1 MVVNNLDSIF
11 SALSDPTRR
20 EIFSMLTAKSLS
32 VNEISK
38 PFDLTQQ
45 AISKHIL
52 LLEKSGLL
60 TKNKVGRESI
70 CSANPDGLAAV
81 VDWAEHYK
89 KRWERSLDRLESY
102 LEKNEKKRVKK

>member
-1 MVVNNLDSIF
+1 MDNLNSIF

-20 EIFSMLTAKSLS
+20 EIFSMLAVKSLS

-38 PFDLTQQ
+38 PFNLTQQ

-60 TKNKVGRESI
+60 LKNRVGRESI

-81 VDWAEHYK
+81 VDWAEQYK
-89 KRWERSLDRLESY
+89 KRWERSLERLENY
-102 LEKNEKKRVKK
+102 LEKNEIKRLKK